1 MNFKINSRTSDIVIT
16 IYVVLTL
23 FYRIKF
29 ESEAGVSALQS
40 LVIGISLI
48 AIPWFLIKLKIL
60 NPNWFGLF
68 NPKSVEK

>member
-1 MNFKINSRTSDIVIT
+1 MKYQIKPRTSDILIT

-29 ESEAGVSALQS
+29 ESETGVSTLQS
-40 LVIGISLI
+40 LVIGLCLI
-48 AIPWFLIKLKIL
+48 AMPWAIIKLKVL

-68 NPKSVEK
+68 NPKAPKQ

>member
-1 MNFKINSRTSDIVIT
+1 VNFKINSRTSDIVIT
-16 IYVVLTL
+16 VYVVLTL

-29 ESEAGVSALQS
+29 ENEAGVTTIQS
-40 LVIGISLI
+40 LVIGLSLI

-68 NPKSVEK
+68 NTKSVEK

>member
-16 IYVVLTL
+16 VYVVLTL

-29 ESEAGVSALQS
+29 ENEAGVTTIQS
-40 LVIGISLI
+40 LVIGLSLI

-68 NPKSVEK
+68 NTKSVEK